1 MSNPLLKPGD
11 PRFAQPSIVDAAG
24 QNRFAETEN
33 GSASDAPPAPSSQPD
48 IYSASPAS
56 SEAPYQPRYETTAQS
71 RGIILLVL
79 ALVGLGGAAA
89 GMTSLTGIMLTGW
102 IFPLCAFFAAGSAWL
117 LAFGDLREMQ
127 TGARDDEGRPLT
139 QIAMWLGVVGLIACV
154 GSVASMVWL
163 GLSLL
168 PSFL

>member
-1 MSNPLLKPGD
+1 MTNPLLKPGD

-24 QNRFAETEN
+24 QNRFAENEKAEN
-33 GSASDAPPAPSSQPD
+33 APPD
-48 IYSASPAS
+48 IGAQQDVYSASLAS
-56 SEAPYQPRYETTAQS
+56 SETPYQPRYATTAPS

-89 GMTSLTGIMLTGW
+89 GMSSLTGIMLTGW
-102 IFPLCAFFAAGSAWL
+102 IFPLCAFFASASAWL

-127 TGARDDEGRPLT
+127 SGARDEEGRPLT
-139 QIAMWLGVVGLIACV
+139 LIAMWLGVVGLVACV
-154 GSVASMVWL
+154 GSVVSMVWL